1 MGAARAEKRPAH
13 PMVSDKEKAA
23 IMKKADPKVRELIA
37 GLEYQIERSSE
48 IGLALSREKHMP
60 KVLEMIIDEARRITN
75 ADGGTLYSMIDEG
88 KRLKFEIMQT
98 GSKGIRFGGTAPDP
112 VPDFIYPVKVYDTDT
127 GEPNYHMVSAYVA
140 LTGETVNIE
149 DAYEAE
155 GFDFSGT
162 KAFDRKNDYRSKSFL
177 TVPLKNHLQEIIGV
191 IQLINAQDPDTGEII
206 PFSEDKQMLV
216 ESLCSQAAVT
226 ITNKQLIQQLE
237 DLFESFIQVIAAA
250 IDAKSP
256 YTGGHCQRIPVI
268 TRMIGEAVNR
278 TNEGPYADVY
288 FDDDGMK
295 ELMVSAWLHDT
306 GKVATPVHVVDKST
320 KLETIYDRI
329 HDLETRIEIL
339 KRDEEIRYLKK
350 RHRLLNDGKNGE
362 VPKLRKR
369 FKERLAQLDDDLE
382 FLTNVNVGGEFL
394 SGEKKER
401 IQKIAGYRWKVK
413 GESRPFLTDEEVYN
427 LSISR
432 GTLNAE
438 ERKIINDH
446 TVVTLDMLEKLPWPK
461 GLKNVPLYAG
471 AHHEKLDGTGY
482 PKGLNAEELPIQPRI
497 VAIADVFEALT
508 AKDRPY
514 KKGKTL
520 SETIRIMGFMRND
533 YHIDPDLFDIFVN
546 EKIYEQYA
554 KEYLPAEQID
564 DVKV

>member
-1 MGAARAEKRPAH
+1 MADEKSEKTSAH
-13 PMVSDKEKAA
+13 SMVSDREKAA
-23 IMKKADPKVRELIA
+23 IMRKADPKIRDLIA
-37 GLEYQIERSSE
+37 GLEYQIERFTE
-48 IGLALSREKHMP
+48 IGLALSREKQMP

-75 ADGGTLYSMIDEG
+75 ADGGTLYMMIDEG

-112 VPDFIYPVKVYDTDT
+112 VPEYIYPVKVYDPET
-127 GEPNYHMVSAYVA
+127 GEPNIHMVSAYVA

-162 KAFDRKNDYRSKSFL
+162 RAFDKKNKYRSKSFL
-177 TVPLKNHLQEIIGV
+177 TVPLKNHLDEIIGV
-191 IQLINAQDPDTGEII
+191 IQLINAQDPNTGEII
-206 PFSEDKQMLV
+206 SFSEDKQMLV
-216 ESLCSQAAVT
+216 ESLCSQAAVA

-268 TRMIGEAVNR
+268 TRMMGEAVNR
-278 TNEGPYADVY
+278 TKEGPYADVF
-288 FDDDGMK
+288 FDDDTMK
-295 ELMVSAWLHDT
+295 ELMISAWLHDT

-329 HDLETRIEIL
+329 HDVETRIEIL

-350 RHRLLNDGKNGE
+350 RERLLKEGKTAE
-362 VPKLRKR
+362 IRKLRKR
-369 FKERLAQLDDDLE
+369 FRERVARLEDDLE
-382 FLTNVNVGGEFL
+382 FLRTVNMGGEFL
-394 SGEKKER
+394 SREKKDR
-401 IQKIAGYRWKVK
+401 IRKIAGYRWRAN
-413 GESRPFLTDEEVYN
+413 GEARQFLTDDEVYN

-432 GTLNAE
+432 GTLTPE

-482 PKGLNAEELPIQPRI
+482 PKGLNAQEIPIQPRI

-520 SETIRIMGFMRND
+520 SETIRIMTFMRND
-533 YHIDPDLFDIFVN
+533 YHIDPDLFDIFLK
-546 EKIYEQYA
+546 EKVYETYA
-554 KEYLPAEQID
+554 KEYLPKEQID
-564 DVKV
+564 KVEV